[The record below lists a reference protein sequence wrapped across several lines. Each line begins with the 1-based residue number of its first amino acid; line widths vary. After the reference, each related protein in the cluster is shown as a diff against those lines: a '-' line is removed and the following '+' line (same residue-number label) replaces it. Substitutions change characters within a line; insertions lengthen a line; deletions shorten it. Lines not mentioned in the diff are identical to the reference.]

1 MLLGIIFPKNF
12 NIIMYQHKFY
22 DVISGDVAKV
32 IMILFINI
40 FGKSGIDDARSN
52 VVKFFILDVSRS
64 PGYTFEWLGELR
76 CYTRIR
82 RFQYTTSLGT
92 QSGFNFIVSF
102 PLTSGSN

>member
-40 FGKSGIDDARSN
+40 FGKSGIDYARIN

-64 PGYTFEWLGELR
+64 TGYTL
-76 CYTRIR
+76 
-82 RFQYTTSLGT
+82 
-92 QSGFNFIVSF
+92 
-102 PLTSGSN
+102 